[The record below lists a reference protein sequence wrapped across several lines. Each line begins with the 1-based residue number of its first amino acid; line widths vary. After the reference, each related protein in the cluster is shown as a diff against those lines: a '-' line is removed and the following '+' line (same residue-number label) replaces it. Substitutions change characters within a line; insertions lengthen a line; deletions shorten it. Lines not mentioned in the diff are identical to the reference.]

1 MNQAFSR
8 RIPIVQ
14 GEFAVSD
21 IEGTVITTVLGSC
34 VAACIYDPVVK
45 IGGMNHFLLPGN
57 PDKGGSDQSQRYG
70 VFLMEKLLNG
80 LFEKGASR
88 RRLEVKL
95 FGGAQV
101 LDARTDTGRK
111 NAEFATAFIRNE
123 GLNIVSTSLGGGQGR
138 RIEFEPYCGKARQ
151 KFIGVALPEPEPK
164 KITKELESVGDVDFF

>member
-1 MNQAFSR
+1 MNHAFTK
-8 RIPIVQ
+8 RITIVQ

-34 VAACIYDPVVK
+34 VAACIYDPVTK

-57 PDKGGSDQSQRYG
+57 PDKDGSDQSQRYG

-101 LDARTDTGRK
+101 LDSRTDTGRK
-111 NAEFATAFIRNE
+111 NAEFATSFITNE
-123 GLNIVSTSLGGGQGR
+123 RLNIVSTSLGGLQGR
-138 RIEFEPYCGKARQ
+138 RVEFEPYTGKVRQ
-151 KFIGVALPEPEPK
+151 KFIGMAAPEPEPK
-164 KITKELESVGDVDFF
+164 KITTELENAGDVDFF